1 MGHMTKFVVV
11 LQKGMLKWL
20 YFAIDI
26 VLMMV

>member
-11 LQKGMLKWL
+11 LQKGMLKLL

-26 VLMMV
+26 VLMMA